1 MKLTF
6 NIFIA
11 FILADLVALLVTI
24 FSYSTPTEYVRV
36 ELPPIYQ
43 NYRFD
48 NIFREEKKKPIEVK
62 KIEPVFELKDVT
74 LNGIY
79 LSGKDSMIVLED
91 RNKKTFML
99 NLGEYYKGYR
109 LYQVYPKKVVFK
121 RDGNNYELY
130 LGGKKTKTEEQKV
143 KQVIQDVPLK
153 VVKKEKIQHYIK
165 NFADIWKN
173 ISIDPVFQGQ
183 QIKGYKITDIK
194 KGSDFYNLGFRK
206 NDVIIAVNGKD
217 LYSDA
222 DAFYFYKHI
231 NEFDSLNIT
240 FLRDGEEK
248 NIEFNIEGLKK

>member
-11 FILADLVALLVTI
+11 FIVADLIALIVSV
-24 FSYSTPTEYVRV
+24 FSYSTPIEFVKV
-36 ELPPIYQ
+36 ELAPSYQ

-48 NIFREEKKKPIEVK
+48 NIFREEKKKAVVVK
-62 KIEPVFELKDVT
+62 KIEPVFELKNVI

-91 RNKKTFML
+91 KTKKTFIL
-99 NLGEYYKGYR
+99 NLGEYYKGYK

-130 LGGKKTKTEEQKV
+130 LGGKKREHDKQKLQNSIEEVSVKMV
-143 KQVIQDVPLK
+143 KQA
-153 VVKKEKIQHYIK
+153 KIKHYMK

-173 ISIDPVFQGQ
+173 ISIEPVFQGK
-183 QIKGYKITDIK
+183 QIRGYKITDVK

-206 NDVIIAVNGKD
+206 DDRIVSVNGKN

-240 FLRDGEEK
+240 FIRDGEEE